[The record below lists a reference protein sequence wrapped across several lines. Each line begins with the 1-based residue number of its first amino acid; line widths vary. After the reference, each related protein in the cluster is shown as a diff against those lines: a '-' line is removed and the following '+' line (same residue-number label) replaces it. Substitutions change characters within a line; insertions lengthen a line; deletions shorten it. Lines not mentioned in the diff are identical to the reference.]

1 MLKFNSGWPRFICQS
16 CSKIITDKNGIY
28 RKCFLKLSLQVTTM
42 TLRQNSSILP
52 ISCLNLNNLKSYQNY
67 TSRTEN
73 LETVFDLKFDCLSGF
88 RVNQKRVSGN
98 CFKFYTN

>member
-42 TLRQNSSILP
+42 T
-52 ISCLNLNNLKSYQNY
+52 
-67 TSRTEN
+67 
-73 LETVFDLKFDCLSGF
+73 
-88 RVNQKRVSGN
+88 
-98 CFKFYTN
+98 